1 MKKIVKLVLKEVR
14 NILTKMFKRKVPI
27 YIPVYQGN
35 LLKGR
40 CALITGGTSGIGF
53 SIAKSFLENGCTVI
67 ITGRNEKKL
76 LRNEEELKKI
86 SDDVFSF
93 KLDLSDVNNIEKNID
108 EIIKAIKYKKIDI
121 LVNNAGII
129 SNKNIGETKIE
140 DFENVINTNL
150 RGTYF
155 VSQCIFNYMKKN
167 KIKGNI
173 LNIDSSS
180 SLRPIVNPYSLSKWG
195 IKGLTIGMAKKFI
208 DYGIVVNGIA
218 PGPTATNMLI
228 DEEKM
233 NNDISKYQGP
243 ITRFI
248 MPEEIANFAVFLTSD
263 MGRMIVGD
271 VLYITGG
278 IGTTTIDD
286 INY

>member
-1 MKKIVKLVLKEVR
+1 MKKIIKLVIKELK
-14 NILTKMFKRKVPI
+14 NIFRKMFKRKVPI

-40 CALITGGTSGIGF
+40 CALITGGTSGIGY
-53 SIAKSFLENGCTVI
+53 SIAKHFLENGCTVI
-67 ITGRNEKKL
+67 ITGRNEEKL
-76 LRNEEELKKI
+76 FTNKEKLKQIK
-86 SDDVFSF
+86 DDVYAF
-93 KLDLSDVNNIEKNID
+93 KLDLSDINNIEKNMS
-108 EIIKAIKYKKIDI
+108 EIEKNINNKKIDI

-129 SNKNIGETKIE
+129 SKKNIGATEVE
-140 DFENVINTNL
+140 EFENIINTNL

-155 VSQCIFNYMKKN
+155 LSQYIFNYMKKN
-167 KIKGNI
+167 KIRGNI

-180 SLRPIVNPYSLSKWG
+180 SLRPVVNPYSLSKWG
-195 IKGLTIGMAKKFI
+195 VKGLTIGMAKKFI
-208 DYGIVVNGIA
+208 EYGIVVNGIA

-228 DEEKM
+228 DDEEVKE
-233 NNDISKYQGP
+233 DISKYQGP
-243 ITRFI
+243 LTRFI
-248 MPEEIANFAVFLTSD
+248 MPEEIANFATFLTSD